1 MAESITINK
10 DTYSEYAAK
19 ALKYDTLA
27 EAILREKYE
36 YYGDIID
43 YPDNFV
49 IYYNR
54 GVIHLEDREG

>member
-1 MAESITINK
+1 MADAINV
-10 DTYSEYAAK
+10 DRDAYLEYAAK

-49 IYYNR
+49 VYYNR
-54 GVIHLEDREG
+54 GIVHLDDKEN

>member
-1 MAESITINK
+1 MANAISVDR
-10 DTYSEYAAK
+10 DTYSEYAVK

-49 IYYNR
+49 VYYNR
-54 GVIHLEDREG
+54 GIVHLDDKEN

>member
-1 MAESITINK
+1 MADAINVNR

-36 YYGDIID
+36 YYSDIID

-49 IYYNR
+49 VYYNR
-54 GVIHLEDREG
+54 GIVHLDDKEN